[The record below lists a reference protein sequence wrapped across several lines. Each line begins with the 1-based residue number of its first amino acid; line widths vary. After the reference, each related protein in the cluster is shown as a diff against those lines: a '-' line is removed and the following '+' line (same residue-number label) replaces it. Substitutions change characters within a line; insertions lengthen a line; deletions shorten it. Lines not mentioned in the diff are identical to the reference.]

1 MKDCTPERVS
11 QEKCFSKREVRI
23 MKGFC
28 KDCGQMHLVDANSQK
43 EADTIATDKCD
54 CESEVKWFRLMH
66 ENVDML
72 CGSKSSELEFEPM
85 EQPAIDLVKT
95 ACELVHKGFI
105 ESVKVSAADSEV
117 VITRV
122 VAKINIVR
130 KRKQQNQMTI

>member
-1 MKDCTPERVS
+1 
-11 QEKCFSKREVRI
+11 
-23 MKGFC
+23 MKGTC
-28 KDCGQMHLVDANSQK
+28 KDCGPMHLVDAKTQK
-43 EADTIATDKCD
+43 AADTIATDKCD
-54 CESEVKWFRLMH
+54 CESEAKWFRLMY

-95 ACELVHKGFI
+95 ACELEHKGFI

>member
-1 MKDCTPERVS
+1 
-11 QEKCFSKREVRI
+11 

-28 KDCGQMHLVDANSQK
+28 KDCGQMHLVDAKSQK
-43 EADTIATDKCD
+43 EADAIATDKCE
-54 CESEVKWFRLMH
+54 CESEAKWFRLMN

-72 CGSKSSELEFEPM
+72 CGQKSSELEFEVM

-105 ESVKVSAADSEV
+105 ESVKISAADSEV

-122 VAKINIVR
+122 LSKINIVR

>member
-1 MKDCTPERVS
+1 
-11 QEKCFSKREVRI
+11 

-43 EADTIATDKCD
+43 EADVIATDKCD
-54 CESEVKWFRLMH
+54 CESEVKWLRLMH
-66 ENVDML
+66 DNVDML
-72 CGSKSSELEFEPM
+72 CGSKSSELDFEPM

>member
-1 MKDCTPERVS
+1 M
-11 QEKCFSKREVRI
+11 
-23 MKGFC
+23 
-28 KDCGQMHLVDANSQK
+28 
-43 EADTIATDKCD
+43 
-54 CESEVKWFRLMH
+54 
-66 ENVDML
+66 
-72 CGSKSSELEFEPM
+72 
-85 EQPAIDLVKT
+85 KT

>member
-1 MKDCTPERVS
+1 
-11 QEKCFSKREVRI
+11 

-28 KDCGQMHLVDANSQK
+28 KDCGQMHLVDAKSQK
-43 EADTIATDKCD
+43 EADTIATDKCE
-54 CESEVKWFRLMH
+54 CESEAQWFRLMN

-72 CGSKSSELEFEPM
+72 CGAQSRELDFEVM

-95 ACELVHKGFI
+95 ACELVHKEFI

-122 VAKINIVR
+122 LSKINIVR